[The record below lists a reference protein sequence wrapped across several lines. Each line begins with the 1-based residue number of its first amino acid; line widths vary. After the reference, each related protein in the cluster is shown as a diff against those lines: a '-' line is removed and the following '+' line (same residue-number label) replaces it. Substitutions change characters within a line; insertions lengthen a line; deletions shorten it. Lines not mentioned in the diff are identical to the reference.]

1 MISPRTGASAM
12 DSIHHDRSRALFCRA
27 LFSDERGSVFA
38 EYAVVFVC
46 ATLLVALTVASV
58 GLPLANLY
66 VYAETLI
73 GLPIP

>member
-1 MISPRTGASAM
+1 MKTLHNERP
-12 DSIHHDRSRALFCRA
+12 RALS
-27 LFSDERGSVFA
+27 SDERGAVFA
-38 EYAVVFVC
+38 EYVVVFLC

-58 GLPLANLY
+58 GLPLLSLY

>member
-1 MISPRTGASAM
+1 MATLHP
-12 DSIHHDRSRALFCRA
+12 DRSRAL
-27 LFSDERGSVFA
+27 LSDERGAVFA
-38 EYAVVFVC
+38 EYAVVFIC

-58 GLPLANLY
+58 GLPLLELY